1 MSERRWQGRTAVVT
15 GAGRGIGEAI
25 AVALAR
31 RGVVVGVNDLADGPD
46 LQRVTE
52 ICRQEA
58 GEAVALPFDVAD
70 QQSVES
76 GLERFVRQTGRL
88 DFLVPN
94 AAYSDR
100 QLFYEADMA
109 GFRRTIDVTMWGPF
123 FLVRAGAQQMIASKL
138 PGSIVVVSSTHA
150 SRPIPGS
157 MAYNMA
163 KAAVEQLVR
172 TAATELV
179 EYRIRVNAVR
189 PGWVD
194 TPGERK
200 FFTEQMLA
208 EIGRK
213 LPMGRLERPDEI
225 ADGVL
230 MLLDPEREA
239 INGAVLSVD
248 GGIELPVDQLFRVRR
263 RSAE

>member
-1 MSERRWQGRTAVVT
+1 MSEGRWQGRTAVVS

-31 RGVVVGVNDLADGPD
+31 RGVVVGVNDLVDGPD
-46 LQRVTE
+46 LQRVTAL
-52 ICRQEA
+52 CRREA
-58 GEAVALPFDVAD
+58 GDAVALPFDVAD
-70 QQSVES
+70 QQAVES
-76 GLERFVRQTGRL
+76 GLDRFVRQTGRL

-208 EIGRK
+208 EIGSK

-248 GGIELPVDQLFRVRR
+248 GGIELPVEQLFRVRR